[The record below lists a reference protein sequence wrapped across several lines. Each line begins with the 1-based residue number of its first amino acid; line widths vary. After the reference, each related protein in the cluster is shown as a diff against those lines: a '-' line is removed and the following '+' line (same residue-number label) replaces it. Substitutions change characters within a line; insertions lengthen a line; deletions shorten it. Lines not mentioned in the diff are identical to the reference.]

1 MSLLKVTRVMPQSG
15 SLLSI
20 SGSSP
25 TSLSASLNISAS
37 AFYGDGSNLTGVTA
51 DWDGSHNG
59 DGEITGSLIV
69 TQDLTLGTSTSHTL
83 ALYSGLMTIPGAEK
97 LDVDGAID
105 GLHSTPQSLSRDMK
119 LPDAHNG
126 ILIGPTVSVP
136 VGKTITVGTGSI
148 LQVINPGLL

>member
-37 AFYGDGSNLTGVTA
+37 AFYGDGSNLTGITA

-69 TQDLTLGTSTSHTL
+69 TQNLTLGTSTSHTL
-83 ALYSGLMTIPGAEK
+83 ALYSGLMTIP
-97 LDVDGAID
+97 
-105 GLHSTPQSLSRDMK
+105 
-119 LPDAHNG
+119 
-126 ILIGPTVSVP
+126 
-136 VGKTITVGTGSI
+136 
-148 LQVINPGLL
+148 